1 MTIIYKTR
9 EAAID
14 VVDEEKSVGVRE
26 LRQNAS
32 AVLRDVKAGETVTV
46 TEHGR
51 PVARIV
57 PYKMSPLEQA
67 IANGEVRL
75 PTKPTHSFK
84 VPSPKPDG
92 PSSAEILADV
102 RGYDRLY

>member
-1 MTIIYKTR
+1 MTSLLHGT
-9 EAAID
+9 AQP
-14 VVDEEKSVGVRE
+14 VGEEQSVGVRE

-46 TEHGR
+46 TEHGQ
-51 PVARIV
+51 PVARLV
-57 PYKMSPLEQA
+57 PYRMSPLEQA

-92 PSSAEILADV
+92 PSTAEIIADV